1 MSNCKCFSFSGLYT
15 RTVLDAIIE
24 SSRTGMWSRVE
35 FTAHEEAG
43 QTVVGSEEKTVQII
57 SEQQNEKPDEKE
69 HPAPVL
75 RKMLTQ

>member
-1 MSNCKCFSFSGLYT
+1 
-15 RTVLDAIIE
+15 
-24 SSRTGMWSRVE
+24 MWSRVE
-35 FTAHEEAG
+35 FTAHEETG

-69 HPAPVL
+69 YPAPVL